1 MSLFADGDRAA
12 SSQPRP
18 AHVDWRRFLDSLQA
32 VAPFALDGIVPGE
45 TGWFDESQLEQVMI
59 NLLKNATEAGSPP
72 SSTIVSVR
80 PVRGGWAVE
89 VRYDGKSRASGSTV
103 EATLV
108 IRVKDDE
115 LKELRVPLRATIG

>member
-1 MSLFADGDRAA
+1 MPRHLNGAVQSGAATALPGTQIFASPLRFVVVDA
-12 SSQPRP
+12 PRK
-18 AHVDWRRFLDSLQA
+18 
-32 VAPFALDGIVPGE
+32 VPE
-45 TGWFDESQLEQVMI
+45 
-59 NLLKNATEAGSPP
+59 
-72 SSTIVSVR
+72 
-80 PVRGGWAVE
+80 GWAVE